1 MSGNNQRK
9 LPGLTI
15 NQISA
20 ALIKGTNK
28 SYTTT
33 VTTQCVING
42 KFATAL
48 TAQTNQAVP
57 TTDHATGAAFVA
69 QTDDTACC
77 YVMGINAAGT
87 IKACQ
92 GPIVPTEVG
101 VTTTAGAFRDAPP
114 FPTVL
119 PDDFCPL
126 AYTIV
131 RTAPSAS
138 SWTFGTDNWAATGVT
153 TMEFVNIATLPD
165 RPQTA

>member
-1 MSGNNQRK
+1 MNARNLR
-9 LPGLTI
+9 GLTMCLV
-15 NQISA
+15 SP
-20 ALIKGTNK
+20 ALVKGTNK

-33 VTTQCVING
+33 VTSAALING
-42 KFATAL
+42 KYVTAL

-69 QTDDTACC
+69 QTDNQACV

-92 GPIVPTEVG
+92 GSIVPTEVG
-101 VTTTAGAFRDAPP
+101 ITTTAGAFIDPP
-114 FPTVL
+114 QFPSL
-119 PDDFCPL
+119 PDDFVPFGYCL
-126 AYTIV
+126 V

-138 SWTFGTDNWAATGVT
+138 NWTFGTDNWAATGVT
-153 TMEFVNIATLPD
+153 TTEFVNISVLPD